1 MASTTMRRLDS
12 VLGDCRVSVLSLSGV
27 SKAWDGD
34 PLFTDVDLRLRRGR
48 RVALVGGNGAG
59 KTTLL
64 EIVVG
69 LTAPDT
75 GEVATPRDVRI
86 GYLPQDIVDVPTG
99 TVLEETLAGADHLRA
114 MEARMADLADRLT
127 DPDALA
133 TYGELQARFE
143 ALGGYQLEARAHR
156 VLAGLGFEPDDAGRP
171 LVSMSG
177 GWRVRAALARLLLG
191 QPDVLVL
198 DEPTNHLDVESIS
211 WLETTLATWEGAIL
225 FVSHDRDFIDAV
237 ADHVVELAAG
247 QAFAYRG
254 NYTSFLAQREEW
266 LATLRGAKANQDRE
280 IAQAEEF
287 IDRFRAKATKARQ
300 VQSRIK
306 ALDKVERIEVPDLT
320 ARRVRF
326 QFPDPPRAG
335 RIVVEV
341 EDGAVGHAADGDVL
355 SGVSLVIER
364 GEKVGIVGPN
374 GAGKSTLAKL
384 VLGQLPARRGR
395 SELGHNVQVAT
406 FDQHQVEVLD
416 LDSSVLEEFGRDLSE
431 AHRGQNLRTF
441 LGAFGFT
448 GDAAERQVRALSGGE
463 RTRLALAKVMADPVN
478 LLVMDEPTNHLDI
491 PSRDVLESALSDYP
505 GTLLLITHDRHVLRS
520 VVDRVI
526 DVRDGTVT
534 DHPGTYADYLR
545 RRARQTAATPPVSRP
560 DNATTGRGK
569 AVPDSAAQRRRA
581 KARAR
586 LERGLQRAEEAVTV
600 AEQKVAT
607 LTTAMAADGFWDD
620 VSRAATV
627 VAGVDAAKARAAS
640 AMADWE
646 RAVAAL
652 DEVDQAM
659 DGARR

>member
-1 MASTTMRRLDS
+1 MS
-12 VLGDCRVSVLSLSGV
+12 VFSLSGV

-34 PLFTDVDLRLRRGR
+34 PLFTDVDLRLRRGQ
-48 RVALVGGNGAG
+48 RVALVGANGAG

-69 LTAPDT
+69 LTAPDS
-75 GEVATPRDVRI
+75 GDVAMPRDVRL

-114 MEARMADLADRLT
+114 MEAKMADLADRLT

-133 TYGELQARFE
+133 AYGDLQARFE

-156 VLAGLGFEPDDAGRP
+156 VLAGLGFAPEDAARP

-198 DEPTNHLDVESIS
+198 DEPTNHLDVESIT
-211 WLETTLATWEGAIL
+211 WLETALAAWEGAIL
-225 FVSHDRDFIDAV
+225 FVSHDRDFLDAV

-247 QAFAYRG
+247 QAFTYRG

-266 LATLRGAKANQDRE
+266 LITLRGAKANQDRD

-326 QFPDPPRAG
+326 AFPDPPRAG
-335 RIVVEV
+335 RVVVEV
-341 EDGAVGHAADGDVL
+341 EDATVGHVPDADVL
-355 SGVSLVIER
+355 ANVSLVIER

-384 VLGQLPARRGR
+384 ILGDLAPRRGR
-395 SELGHNVQVAT
+395 ATLGHNVQVAT

-431 AHRGQNLRTF
+431 EHRGNNLRTF

-448 GDAAERQVRALSGGE
+448 GDAAERQVRVLSGGE

-478 LLVMDEPTNHLDI
+478 LLIMDEPTNHLDI
-491 PSRDVLESALSDYP
+491 PSRDVLEAALADYP
-505 GTLLLITHDRHVLRS
+505 GTLMLITHDRHVLRS
-520 VVDRVI
+520 VVDRVV
-526 DVRDGTVT
+526 DVRDGRVS
-534 DHPGTYADYLR
+534 DHPGSYADHLA
-545 RRARQTAATPPVSRP
+545 RRARETAATGPAKEAAGEASSGRARP
-560 DNATTGRGK
+560 A
-569 AVPDSAAQRRRA
+569 PDSAAQRRRA

-586 LERGLQRAEEAVTV
+586 LEKGVQRAEEAVTV
-600 AEQKVAT
+600 AEERVAK
-607 LTTAMAADGFWDD
+607 LTGAMAADRFWDD
-620 VSRAATV
+620 EDRAATV
-627 VAGVDAAKARAAS
+627 VAGLDAARQRAAS